1 MARMTL
7 DQIKALRPKIDRTKI
22 DATTEDDIL
31 LHMKE
36 DNEDAD
42 AALGTFIEDIPPV
55 QIRDQMG
62 MTQLEFAR
70 ILSIPVST
78 LRNWEQRR
86 VRIDPAARVLFRI
99 LNRDPECALKALEP
113 ARKAS

>member
-36 DNEDAD
+36 DNEDPEV
-42 AALGTFIEDIPPV
+42 ALGAFIENFV
-55 QIRDQMG
+55 SMQIWYDR
-62 MTQLEFAR
+62 
-70 ILSIPVST
+70 S
-78 LRNWEQRR
+78 
-86 VRIDPAARVLFRI
+86 
-99 LNRDPECALKALEP
+99 
-113 ARKAS
+113 

>member
-7 DQIKALRPKIDRTKI
+7 DKIKASRPKIDRTKI
-22 DATTEDDIL
+22 DATTKDDIL

-42 AALGTFIEDIPPV
+42 AALGAFIEDIPPV

-62 MTQLEFAR
+62 MTQVEFAR
-70 ILSIPVST
+70 VLSIPVST
-78 LRNWEQRR
+78 LRNWEQGR
-86 VRIDPAARVLFRI
+86 VRIDPAARALFRI
-99 LNRDPECALKALEP
+99 LNRDPEYALKALEP